1 MGDTIMSNKR
11 QKGFTLV
18 EILIVV
24 VILGIL
30 AAIVIPQFSE
40 ASSEARVSSVKSNLQ
55 MVRSQI
61 ELYKIQHND
70 YLPGDNTS
78 GGDSTFFEA
87 LTMKTDVVGVKDI
100 TAKYGPYMQD
110 FPTNALNDKGGE
122 ALGVGINPVDTGSR
136 AQDVSKTFGWTW
148 DTSNGDFYT
157 ADDVDVEKDLDTTN
171 DSFNW

>member
-1 MGDTIMSNKR
+1 MSNTR

-61 ELYKIQHND
+61 ELFKIQHNE
-70 YLPGDNTS
+70 YLPGET
-78 GGDSTFFEA
+78 GTATFFTG
-87 LTMKTDVVGVKDI
+87 LTEKTDMYSDLDAAG
-100 TAKYGPYMQD
+100 KYGPYMQD
-110 FPTNALNDKGGE
+110 FPTNALND
-122 ALGVGINPVDTGSR
+122 LGSAAAGAEINILATGIR
-136 AQDVSKTFGWTW
+136 AISATNGWGW
-148 DTSNGDFYT
+148 DTSNGDFY
-157 ADDVDVEKDLDTTN
+157 ACDGVDVDKNADSGAN
-171 DSFNW
+171 DSITW